1 MAFTSNCGEKK
12 IPNKPQVSTFLRMWP
27 AFDMRSTS
35 YFNSHIYTVFQ
46 FFNRIMIFTKVILLY
61 NKQHSMN
68 LSQNDSLDPPTMN
81 SEEEVAS
88 LMVYI
93 LFPAFILGISNN
105 Q

>member
-1 MAFTSNCGEKK
+1 
-12 IPNKPQVSTFLRMWP
+12 
-27 AFDMRSTS
+27 
-35 YFNSHIYTVFQ
+35 
-46 FFNRIMIFTKVILLY
+46 MIFTKVILLY